1 MPGGIPAQDGTRRDP
16 EGAIVVPDG
25 KSKSMTVDQAIRE
38 IKRFL
43 EENEEHRDACPEVR
57 QMLQDFL
64 ERRSSPRDESVPALR
79 ETRRSKDEWNAA
91 GEPHPTPKSP
101 GRDIK
106 ELKKAQ
112 EALLD
117 RIRKEELISTI
128 ARQFISAPTG
138 QIFEDIRL
146 ILGRIG
152 ECTGAERCL
161 TGLLSDDGTTIE
173 EIYEWC
179 ARRTE
184 TIEPFVTGTS
194 VEGYRWLMPRL
205 AAGET
210 VMVANTGSLPPEAQ
224 AEQAFWKNI
233 GAKSVLYLPL
243 TLNGELIGIFA
254 VMHRRAKKWSGAD
267 QSLLGTIGN
276 LFVQV
281 IARKR
286 NEDALIESEQKF
298 RTIFDNHLNPII
310 IAGDHGELTDANIAA
325 LEFMERRME
334 DMQDRP
340 VTEWMPGFEQI
351 RPSLKPPQARRR
363 TIETEYTVH
372 GRTKSMLL
380 QVVPLTIGNRTLLYG
395 IGQDI
400 TQRKRAEQEIR
411 EQKKF
416 LEAILREAGDGIIV
430 YDASGNYLVVN
441 DAAREIVGIRDEDI
455 HHKTPGNPG
464 TTIPDADTLQPE
476 DSVVN
481 RALSGERVIGT
492 AVRYTGPDGTA
503 RDVLLSATPV
513 TQGNVIIGAVTIF
526 RDITDLVEAQ
536 KQSQL
541 LALLVESSED
551 AIIGRDREGN
561 IIAWNPGAER
571 IYGWTREEVLGKP
584 LTGNVPPDRAHEQED
599 IVRRIL
605 TGEHIDHFETR
616 RIRKDGR
623 VMDISASISP
633 IYGVTGEIIGRSTIA
648 RDITE
653 MKRLSSEL
661 EMSEKRF
668 RHIASFTQENPQPIL
683 EIRNDGSVAFANIA
697 CDLALRRLGLPNNPD
712 LFFPKDMDG
721 ILAELRNGDDGFF
734 YREILIGKAIFG
746 ESIYLSPEHGTIRMY
761 AQDLTRERQ
770 RK

>member
-1 MPGGIPAQDGTRRDP
+1 VRDG
-16 EGAIVVPDG
+16 EGNSRTI
-25 KSKSMTVDQAIRE
+25 DQAIRE
-38 IKRFL
+38 ISRFL
-43 EENEEHRDACPEVR
+43 EENKDKSDAYPEVR
-57 QMLQDFL
+57 QVLRDLL
-64 ERRSSPRDESVPALR
+64 ERRSSPGDVRVPGLK
-79 ETRRSKDEWNAA
+79 ETGRSKGEWNAA
-91 GEPHPTPKSP
+91 GEPHTIPKGP
-101 GRDIK
+101 GRDIR

-112 EALLD
+112 ETLLN
-117 RIRKEELISTI
+117 RIRNEELISTI

-138 QIFEDIRL
+138 QIFEEIRI

-152 ECTGAERCL
+152 ERIGAERCL
-161 TGLLSDDGTTIE
+161 IGLFSDDGTTIE

-179 ARRTE
+179 TRRTE
-184 TIEPFVTGTS
+184 TIEPYVTGTS
-194 VEGYRWLMPRL
+194 VEGYRWMMPRL
-205 AAGET
+205 TAGET
-210 VMVANTGSLPPEAQ
+210 VMVANIGSLLPEAQ
-224 AEQAFWKNI
+224 AEQSFWKNI

-243 TLNGELIGIFA
+243 MLNGELIGIFA
-254 VMHRRAKKWSGAD
+254 VMHRRAKKWSGED
-267 QSLLGTIGN
+267 QRLLGTIGN

-298 RTIFDNHLNPII
+298 RTIFDSHLNPII
-310 IAGDHGELTDANIAA
+310 IAGDHGVLTDANIAA

-351 RPSLKPPQARRR
+351 RPSMTPPQARRR

-380 QVVPLTIGNRTLLYG
+380 QVVPLTIGRRTLLYG

-430 YDASGNYLVVN
+430 YDASGNHLVVN
-441 DAAREIVGIRDEDI
+441 DAAREIIGYRGEAILQETRRSPGIAIPGED
-455 HHKTPGNPG
+455 
-464 TTIPDADTLQPE
+464 ALQQE
-476 DSVVN
+476 DSVVK

-492 AVRYTGPDGTA
+492 EVRYTGLDGKA

-513 TQGNVIIGAVTIF
+513 TQGNVVIGAVTIF
-526 RDITDLVEAQ
+526 KDITDLVEAR

-571 IYGWTREEVLGKP
+571 IYGWTREEVLGKQ
-584 LTGNVPPDRAHEQED
+584 LTGNVPPDRVHEQED
-599 IVRRIL
+599 IPRRIL

-616 RIRKDGR
+616 RMRKDGR

-653 MKRLSSEL
+653 MKRLSREL
-661 EMSEKRF
+661 EMSEKQF

-712 LFFPKDMDG
+712 LFFPKDMEG
-721 ILAELRNGDDGFF
+721 ILTELRNGNDGFF
-734 YREILIGKAIFG
+734 YREILIGNAIFG
-746 ESIYLSPEHGTIRMY
+746 ESIYLSPEHDTIRMY
-761 AQDLTRERQ
+761 VQDLTRERQ
-770 RK
+770 QK